1 MELAVLI
8 EPIPGKGYRARGGE
22 PLPLTAEGS
31 TKEEA
36 IRKLRELIASRM
48 ENGAELVSVAIPVSE
63 NPWVSFAGMFR
74 DDPLFDKWQATI
86 AKNRE
91 ESK

>member
-1 MELAVLI
+1 MEIAVLI

-36 IRKLRELIASRM
+36 IRKLRQLIASRM
-48 ENGAELVSVAIPVSE
+48 DNGAELVSVAIPVSE
-63 NPWVSFAGMFR
+63 NPWVSFAGMSR
-74 DDPLFDKWQATI
+74 DDPLFDTRQATT
-86 AKNRE
+86 AKNRD